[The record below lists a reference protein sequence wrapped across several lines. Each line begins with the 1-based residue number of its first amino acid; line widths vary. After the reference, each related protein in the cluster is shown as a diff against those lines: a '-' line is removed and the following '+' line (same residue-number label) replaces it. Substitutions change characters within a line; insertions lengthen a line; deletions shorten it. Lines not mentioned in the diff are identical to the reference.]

1 MSEED
6 RSLNAAIAAHAS
18 WANTSNRT
26 ARHIASAEIPPA
38 SRVTRRAQP
47 DALGSDL
54 AWTWR
59 KVISEVV
66 WPRITPPASPQ
77 IRGPRCAREDGLL
90 SKSHLPT
97 LIEVWDP

>member
-1 MSEED
+1 MSEEED

-54 AWTWR
+54 GL
-59 KVISEVV
+59 SEERCK
-66 WPRITPPASPQ
+66 WLDTPT
-77 IRGPRCAREDGLL
+77 GWLARR
-90 SKSHLPT
+90 SH
-97 LIEVWDP
+97 

>member
-59 KVISEVV
+59 KVSVSGV
-66 WPRITPPASPQ
+66 AQDYAP
-77 IRGPRCAREDGLL
+77 C
-90 SKSHLPT
+90 KSANPWT
-97 LIEVWDP
+97 